1 MSPAM
6 RPETDLRP
14 LTARSVVLSLLLGAD
29 PPELPGRDLVRLAGL
44 LGVGESALR
53 VALTRMVGAGD
64 LVRADGVHRL
74 SDRLVERQRRQNAAL
89 NPETATWD
97 GDWHCV
103 VVTAT
108 GRSPADR
115 AALRTAL
122 TDRRLAELREGVWLR
137 PANLPLDTPAPP
149 GLVQAFRARPE
160 ADPATLASTLWD
172 LTTWSATATAL
183 HDLHRRAATPGE
195 RFTAA
200 AAIVRHLAA
209 DPVLP
214 PPLLPGPWPAADLRA
229 AYRDYRAELTALRS
243 AL

>member
-1 MSPAM
+1 M
-6 RPETDLRP
+6 RTETDLRP

-74 SDRLVERQRRQNAAL
+74 SDRLVERQRRQNTAL
-89 NPETATWD
+89 NPETTDWD
-97 GDWHCV
+97 GDWNCV

-137 PANLPLDTPAPP
+137 PANLPLDAPALPT

-160 ADPATLASTLWD
+160 ADPAMLASTLWD
-172 LTTWSATATAL
+172 LAAWSTTANTL
-183 HDLHRRAATPGE
+183 HDLHRRAATPAE

-214 PPLLPGPWPAADLRA
+214 LPLLPEPWPAADLRA
-229 AYRDYRAELTALRS
+229 AYSDYRAELTALRS